1 MAEIIEFPRQL
12 RTDDWTFTELY
23 HLKNQASLLMA
34 LGAVDEVD
42 SYMTEEGDAVFTY
55 LNPQGEARWTINKI
69 SCGHTKRYVAFDKDF
84 MILDEG
90 SEIERLLLSVF
101 SFRPLTEVEKNGS

>member
-12 RTDDWTFTELY
+12 RTDEWTFTELY

-34 LGAVDEVD
+34 LGAIDEIDWYVTD
-42 SYMTEEGDAVFTY
+42 EGDAVFTY

-69 SCGHTKRYVAFDKDF
+69 DYGPAKRYIAFDKDF
-84 MILDEG
+84 MILAEG
-90 SEIERLLLSVF
+90 SDLEQTLLSVF
-101 SFRPLTEVEKNGS
+101 SFRPIEAATQDNT